1 MLHLKNPRADIGQ
14 LLTILTIV
22 GIATIGI
29 GIGISSATTYNVVS
43 CGANPSGQKDS
54 TVAIAKRRTHGFA
67 AVAVEV

>member
-14 LLTILTIV
+14 LLTIFTIV
-22 GIATIGI
+22 GIATI

-43 CGANPSGQKDS
+43 CGADPSGQKDS